1 MSNNLGDYQRIVIE
15 SNKVGGPK
23 VLCAQ
28 MRAEGAV
35 IGFFVGVAVVA
46 IGSYVLYKKFLK
58 KTEKCDCELNQNIL
72 ANAPEYQVLC
82 DAEDESGTVFHRG
95 EHIKVI
101 FKEKDMLLI
110 YRVDDKNSSYPV
122 SADFFTSITKSSAV
136 D

>member
-1 MSNNLGDYQRIVIE
+1 MSNNLGDYQWIVIK

-35 IGFFVGVAVVA
+35 MGFVLAVVA
-46 IGSYVLYKKFLK
+46 IGGYVLYKKYLK

-110 YRVDDKNSSYPV
+110 YRVDDKNSPYTV

-136 D
+136 N